1 MVDNMVKPLL
11 GPSAKVADLS
21 GIAFPHWLNNAA
33 RVYLA
38 HTVYGVP
45 IRVLARNHGVH
56 PSTILRQVRRVEGQR
71 DNPLIDQALEW
82 LTQVNASGPAMKR
95 GHTMQT
101 QTAQTKTEFP
111 PLPEN
116 LEADARR
123 VLRRLRERG
132 AVLAVATGFDTAVIV
147 RDTDEGVTE
156 RLGSASR
163 SLVMSLALEGWI
175 ATEHPDLR
183 IVRYSLTAA
192 GRAKLAE
199 LLQDAAEEDDDLEDL
214 QSSGHQPTRK
224 AIAESP
230 LMLLG
235 RRKER
240 DGNPFLGPEHMA
252 AGERLR
258 EDFEIACLS
267 HVVPAVWQGFMAI
280 PDAQTATDQAAHRV
294 YVALQLL
301 GPGLADV
308 AYRTCCQLQGL
319 EKSEAAMGWSAR
331 SGKVVLRIALQR
343 LARHYQD
350 TATTSDLVG

>member
-1 MVDNMVKPLL
+1 MVDNMCELLPL
-11 GPSAKVADLS
+11 PSTDTADLS
-21 GIAFPHWLNNAA
+21 DIAFPQWLNGAA

-45 IRVLARNHGVH
+45 LRVLARTHGVH

-95 GHTMQT
+95 GHTMPQ
-101 QTAQTKTEFP
+101 AQTNVSFP

-116 LEADARR
+116 LDADARR

-132 AVLAVATGFDTAVIV
+132 AVLAVAAGFDTAVIV
-147 RDTDEGVTE
+147 RDTDEGITE
-156 RLGSASR
+156 RLGSANR

-175 ATEHPDLR
+175 ATDHPDLR

-192 GRAKLAE
+192 GRTKLSE
-199 LLQDAAEEDDDLEDL
+199 LMRDFADDDDDDTPPAAD
-214 QSSGHQPTRK
+214 QPTRK

-240 DGNPFLGPEHMA
+240 DGNPFLGPEHMT

-258 EDFEIACLS
+258 EDFEIASLS
-267 HVVPAVWQGFMAI
+267 HVVPAVWQGFMAV
-280 PDAQTATDQAAHRV
+280 PDAKTATDKAAHRV
-294 YVALQLL
+294 SEALHTL

-343 LARHYQD
+343 LARYYED
-350 TATTSDLVG
+350 TAATTAMVG